1 MGRVDGKVALI
12 TGGGSGIGAAAG
24 RTLAREGASVAVVD
38 YRLEAAEEVANELK
52 KGGAKA
58 IAVKADVRVEADMQV
73 AVSRAVSELG
83 GLSFVF
89 ANAGI
94 NGMQCPIE
102 EMTEEEWDATI
113 DTNMKGTFLTIKH
126 AIPHLRAA
134 GGGSV
139 VLTASVNGFKL
150 FSAAGYSAYSTSKA
164 GQVAYA
170 KMAAQELARWDI
182 RVNVICPGAIK
193 TNIGERTYQRNLEKV
208 RWDIQMPGRG
218 ARRAANTEGAQR
230 PVGAAGTIGPGTID
244 ENGTL
249 QRFPPL
255 YGRSADASE
264 VADLVL
270 FLASDESRYITGA
283 EILIDAGLTLLRG

>member
-1 MGRVDGKVALI
+1 M
-12 TGGGSGIGAAAG
+12 
-24 RTLAREGASVAVVD
+24 AVVD
-38 YRLEAAEEVANELK
+38 YRLEAAEGVAKEIEGS
-52 KGGAKA
+52 GGRA
-58 IAVKADVRVEADMQV
+58 IAVKADVRREADMREAV
-73 AVSRAVSELG
+73 ARAVRDLG
-83 GLSFVF
+83 GVKEGEQGGLHFVF

-102 EMTEEEWDATI
+102 EMTEEEWDATV

-126 AIPHLRAA
+126 AIPHMRAA

-139 VLTASVNGFKL
+139 VVTASVNGFTL

-208 RWDIQMPGRG
+208 RWDIRMPRG
-218 ARRAANTEGAQR
+218 GEDEH
-230 PVGAAGTIGPGTID
+230 GTV
-244 ENGTL
+244 

-255 YGRSADASE
+255 YGRSAEASE
-264 VADLVL
+264 VGDLVL

>member
-1 MGRVDGKVALI
+1 MGRVENKVALV
-12 TGGGSGIGAAAG
+12 TGGGSGIGAAAC
-24 RTLAREGASVAVVD
+24 RTLAREGASVTVVD
-38 YRLEAAEEVANELK
+38 NRLEAAQEVAREIESA
-52 KGGAKA
+52 GGKA
-58 IAVKADVRVEADMQV
+58 VAVQADVRKEPDMQAAV
-73 AVSRAVSELG
+73 AKAVE
-83 GLSFVF
+83 SFGALHVVF

-102 EMTEEEWDATI
+102 EMTLEEWYATI
-113 DTNMKGTFLTIKH
+113 DTNLTGTFLTIKH
-126 AIPHLRAA
+126 SVPHLRAA

-139 VLTASVNGFKL
+139 MVTASVNGFKL

-193 TNIGERTYQRNLEKV
+193 TNIAQRTYQRNLEKV
-208 RWDIQMPGRG
+208 RWDMKMPGG
-218 ARRAANTEGAQR
+218 G
-230 PVGAAGTIGPGTID
+230 IGPGTTD
-244 ENGTL
+244 DSGTL

-255 YGRSADASE
+255 YGRSAEASE
-264 VADLVL
+264 VGDLVL

-283 EILIDAGLTLLRG
+283 EILIDAGMTLLRG

>member
-1 MGRVDGKVALI
+1 M
-12 TGGGSGIGAAAG
+12 
-24 RTLAREGASVAVVD
+24 AVVD
-38 YRLEAAEEVANELK
+38 YRLEAAEGVAHELTAA
-52 KGGAKA
+52 GAKA
-58 IAVKADVRVEADMQV
+58 IAVKADVRSEADMQA
-73 AVSRAVSELG
+73 AVSRTVAELG
-83 GLSFVF
+83 GLHFVF

-102 EMTEEEWDATI
+102 EMTVDEWDATI

-126 AIPHLRAA
+126 SIPHLRAA

-139 VLTASVNGFKL
+139 VVTASVNGFKL

-193 TNIGERTYQRNLEKV
+193 TNIGERTYTRNLEKV
-208 RWDIQMPGRG
+208 RWDIRMPGQRG
-218 ARRAANTEGAQR
+218 QQL
-230 PVGAAGTIGPGTID
+230 VD
-244 ENGTL
+244 EAGTL

-255 YGRSADASE
+255 YGRSAEASE

-283 EILIDAGLTLLRG
+283 EILIDAGFTLLRG

>member
-1 MGRVDGKVALI
+1 
-12 TGGGSGIGAAAG
+12 
-24 RTLAREGASVAVVD
+24 VAVVD
-38 YRLEAAEEVANELK
+38 YRLEAAEGVANELSAA
-52 KGGAKA
+52 GAKA
-58 IAVKADVRVEADMQV
+58 IAVKADVRSEPDMQAAV
-73 AVSRAVSELG
+73 ARTVSELG
-83 GLSFVF
+83 GLHFVF

-102 EMTEEEWDATI
+102 EMSEEEWDATV

-139 VLTASVNGFKL
+139 VVTASVNGFKL

-193 TNIGERTYQRNLEKV
+193 TNIGERTYQRNLDKV
-208 RWDIQMPGRG
+208 RWDIRMPGRG
-218 ARRAANTEGAQR
+218 
-230 PVGAAGTIGPGTID
+230 IGPGATD
-244 ENGTL
+244 EQGTL

>member
-1 MGRVDGKVALI
+1 M
-12 TGGGSGIGAAAG
+12 
-24 RTLAREGASVAVVD
+24 
-38 YRLEAAEEVANELK
+38 
-52 KGGAKA
+52 A
-58 IAVKADVRVEADMQV
+58 IQADVRSEPDMRAAV
-73 AVSRAVSELG
+73 ARTVRELG
-83 GLSFVF
+83 GVSEGTEGGLHIVF

-102 EMTEEEWDATI
+102 EMTEEEWDATV

-126 AIPHLRAA
+126 SIPQLRAA

-139 VLTASVNGFKL
+139 VVTASVNGATL
-150 FSAAGYSAYSTSKA
+150 FGMAGYSAYSTSKA

-193 TNIGERTYQRNLEKV
+193 TNIRERTYTRDLEKV
-208 RWDIQMPGRG
+208 RWDIRMPGRG
-218 ARRAANTEGAQR
+218 
-230 PVGAAGTIGPGTID
+230 IGPGGAD
-244 ENGTL
+244 EAGTV

-255 YGRSADASE
+255 YGRPAEASE

-283 EILIDAGLTLLRG
+283 QIVIDAGLTLLRG

>member
-1 MGRVDGKVALI
+1 MGRVENKVALI
-12 TGGGSGIGAAAG
+12 TGGGSGIGAAAC
-24 RTLAREGASVAVVD
+24 RTLAREGAGVAVVD
-38 YRLEAAEEVANELK
+38 YRLEVAEAVANEITGS
-52 KGGAKA
+52 GGRA
-58 IAVKADVRVEADMQV
+58 IAVKADVRSEPDMQAAV
-73 AVSRAVSELG
+73 ARTVGELG
-83 GLSFVF
+83 GLNFVF

-102 EMTEEEWDATI
+102 EMTVEEWDATV

-126 AIPHLRAA
+126 SIPHLRAA

-139 VLTASVNGFKL
+139 VVTASVNGFKL

-193 TNIGERTYQRNLEKV
+193 TNIGERTYTRNLEKV
-208 RWDIQMPGRG
+208 RWDIRMPGQRG
-218 ARRAANTEGAQR
+218 QQVT
-230 PVGAAGTIGPGTID
+230 D
-244 ENGTL
+244 EAGTL

-255 YGRSADASE
+255 YGRSAEASE

-270 FLASDESRYITGA
+270 FLASDESRYMTGA
-283 EILIDAGLTLLRG
+283 ELLIDAGFTLLRG

>member
-1 MGRVDGKVALI
+1 M
-12 TGGGSGIGAAAG
+12 
-24 RTLAREGASVAVVD
+24 AVVD
-38 YRLEAAEEVANELK
+38 YRPEAAEAVAQELT
-52 KGGAKA
+52 GAGARA
-58 IAVKADVRVEADMQV
+58 IAVGADVRKEAEMRAAV
-73 AVSRAVSELG
+73 ARTVDELG
-83 GLSFVF
+83 SLHFVF

-126 AIPHLRAA
+126 SIPHLRAA

-139 VLTASVNGFKL
+139 VVTASVNGFKL

-208 RWDIQMPGRG
+208 RWDIRMPGQRG
-218 ARRAANTEGAQR
+218 QQ
-230 PVGAAGTIGPGTID
+230 VSD
-244 ENGTL
+244 EHGTL

-283 EILIDAGLTLLRG
+283 EVLIDAGFTLLRG

>member
-1 MGRVDGKVALI
+1 MRRVENKVALV
-12 TGGGSGIGAAAG
+12 TGGGSGIGAAAC
-24 RTLAREGASVAVVD
+24 RTLAREGAKVAVVD
-38 YRLEAAEEVANELK
+38 YRLDAAEAVAQELTTA
-52 KGGAKA
+52 GAAA
-58 IAVKADVRVEADMQV
+58 IPIQADVRQESEMQAAV
-73 AVSRAVSELG
+73 ARTVHELG
-83 GLSFVF
+83 GLNFVF

-102 EMTEEEWDATI
+102 EMTVEEWDATI
-113 DTNMKGTFLTIKH
+113 DTNLKGTFLTIKH

-139 VLTASVNGFKL
+139 VVTASVNGFTL

-182 RVNVICPGAIK
+182 RVNAICPGAIK
-193 TNIGERTYQRNLEKV
+193 TNIGERTYPRNLEKV
-208 RWDIQMPGRG
+208 RWDIRMPGRG
-218 ARRAANTEGAQR
+218 
-230 PVGAAGTIGPGTID
+230 IGPGGTD
-244 ENGTL
+244 EAGTL

-270 FLASDESRYITGA
+270 FLASDESKYITGA
-283 EILIDAGLTLLRG
+283 VIPIDAGLTLLRG

>member
-1 MGRVDGKVALI
+1 MGRVDGKVALV
-12 TGGGSGIGAAAG
+12 TGGGSGIGAAAC
-24 RTLAREGASVAVVD
+24 RTLAREGTSVAVVD
-38 YRLEAAEEVANELK
+38 YRLEAAEGVASELK
-52 KGGAKA
+52 SSGAKA
-58 IAVKADVRVEADMQV
+58 IAVRADVRVEADMKE
-73 AVSRAVSELG
+73 AVSRTVSELG
-83 GLSFVF
+83 GLHFVF

-102 EMTEEEWDATI
+102 EMTVEEWDATI

-126 AIPHLRAA
+126 SIPHLRAA

-139 VLTASVNGFKL
+139 VVTASVNGFKL

-208 RWDIQMPGRG
+208 RWDIGMPGRG
-218 ARRAANTEGAQR
+218 ARRAAADGGQR
-230 PVGAAGTIGPGTID
+230 PVGAAGAIGAGIID
-244 ENGTL
+244 EHGTL

-255 YGRSADASE
+255 YGRSADAGE

>member
-1 MGRVDGKVALI
+1 M
-12 TGGGSGIGAAAG
+12 
-24 RTLAREGASVAVVD
+24 D
-38 YRLEAAEEVANELK
+38 YRLEAAERVVKEIEA
-52 KGGAKA
+52 GGGRA
-58 IAVKADVRVEADMQV
+58 IAVEADVRSEPDMQGAV
-73 AVSRAVSELG
+73 ARTVEELG
-83 GLSFVF
+83 GLHVVF

-102 EMTEEEWDATI
+102 EMTVEEWDATI

-126 AIPHLRAA
+126 AVPHLRAA

-139 VLTASVNGFKL
+139 VVTASVNGFTL

-193 TNIGERTYQRNLEKV
+193 TNIGERTYQRGLEKV
-208 RWDIQMPGRG
+208 RWDIRMPGRG
-218 ARRAANTEGAQR
+218 IGL
-230 PVGAAGTIGPGTID
+230 GGTD
-244 ENGTL
+244 DAGTL

-255 YGRSADASE
+255 YGRSAEASE

-270 FLASDESRYITGA
+270 FLASEESRYITGA

>member
-1 MGRVDGKVALI
+1 MGRVEGKVALV
-12 TGGGSGIGAAAG
+12 TGGGSGIGAATCC
-24 RTLAREGASVAVVD
+24 TLAREGAAVAAVD
-38 YRLEAAEEVANELK
+38 YRLEHAEAVAREITEA
-52 KGGAKA
+52 GGRA
-58 IAVKADVRVEADMQV
+58 IAVQADVRKEPDMQAAV
-73 AVSRAVSELG
+73 ARTVNELG
-83 GLSFVF
+83 GLTTVF

-102 EMTEEEWDATI
+102 EMTLEEWHATI
-113 DTNMKGTFLTIKH
+113 DTNLTGTFLTIKH
-126 AIPHLRAA
+126 AIPHLRAG

-139 VLTASVNGFKL
+139 VVTASVNGFKL
-150 FSAAGYSAYSTSKA
+150 FSAAGYSAYSSSKA

-208 RWDIQMPGRG
+208 RWDVKMPGRG
-218 ARRAANTEGAQR
+218 NGQQGQAADDDSGA
-230 PVGAAGTIGPGTID
+230 
-244 ENGTL
+244 L

-255 YGRSADASE
+255 YGRSAEASE

-283 EILIDAGLTLLRG
+283 ELLIDAGFTLLRG

>member
-1 MGRVDGKVALI
+1 M
-12 TGGGSGIGAAAG
+12 
-24 RTLAREGASVAVVD
+24 AVVD
-38 YRLEAAEEVANELK
+38 YRLEAAEGVASELK
-52 KGGAKA
+52 SSGAKA
-58 IAVKADVRVEADMQV
+58 IAVRADVRVEADMKE
-73 AVSRAVSELG
+73 AVSRTVSELG
-83 GLSFVF
+83 GLHFVF

-126 AIPHLRAA
+126 SIPHLRAA

-139 VLTASVNGFKL
+139 VVTASVNGFKL

-208 RWDIQMPGRG
+208 RWDIGMPGRG
-218 ARRAANTEGAQR
+218 ARRAAADGGQR
-230 PVGAAGTIGPGTID
+230 PAGAAGAIGAGIID
-244 ENGTL
+244 EHGTL

-255 YGRSADASE
+255 YGRSADAGE

>member
-1 MGRVDGKVALI
+1 MGRVENKVALV
-12 TGGGSGIGAAAG
+12 TGGGSGIGAATC
-24 RTLAREGASVAVVD
+24 RTLAREGAAVAVVD
-38 YRLEAAEEVANELK
+38 YRLEPAEDVARAVRDA
-52 KGGAKA
+52 GGRA
-58 IAVKADVRVEADMQV
+58 IAVQADVRKEPDVQA
-73 AVSRAVSELG
+73 AVQRAVDELG
-83 GLSFVF
+83 GLHVVF

-102 EMTEEEWDATI
+102 EMTLDEWYATI
-113 DTNMKGTFLTIKH
+113 DTNLTGTFLSIKH
-126 AIPHLRAA
+126 SIPHLRAA

-139 VLTASVNGFKL
+139 VVTASVNGFKL

-193 TNIGERTYQRNLEKV
+193 TNISERTYQRNLEKV
-208 RWDIQMPGRG
+208 RWDMRMPGRG
-218 ARRAANTEGAQR
+218 WGQSMEDDA
-230 PVGAAGTIGPGTID
+230 
-244 ENGTL
+244 GTL

-270 FLASDESRYITGA
+270 FLASDESKYITGA
-283 EILIDAGLTLLRG
+283 EILIDAGMTLLRG